1 MLKYKTVTSC
11 IFFAPS
17 IFVYAI
23 IFWKLKTA
31 ITIKEFELKGEVAAC
46 KQALNPVTY
55 LNRII
60 TKLYTMENMIK
71 YFVKGYE
78 FVKGIFNNKTEED
91 NINNPTNN

>member
-1 MLKYKTVTSC
+1 MDRNNYKSISNLKELHS
-11 IFFAPS
+11 AREE
-17 IFVYAI
+17 
-23 IFWKLKTA
+23 LKTA
-31 ITIKEFELKGEVAAC
+31 ITLKEFELKGEGAAC